1 MRMLVKGH
9 LKQMVLPLRIF
20 KHVGQDVFPGINHPS
35 QKIISKNL
43 VETGVNFTQ
52 DLYEI

>member
-1 MRMLVKGH
+1 MVVHGH

-20 KHVGQDVFPGINHPS
+20 KHLGQEIFPGINYPF
-35 QKIISKNL
+35 QKIISKKL

-52 DLYEI
+52 DLYEM

>member
-1 MRMLVKGH
+1 MYFMELIIH
-9 LKQMVLPLRIF
+9 LK
-20 KHVGQDVFPGINHPS
+20 
-35 QKIISKNL
+35 KIISKNL

>member
-1 MRMLVKGH
+1 MVVHGH

-20 KHVGQDVFPGINHPS
+20 KHLGQEIFPGINHPY
-35 QKIISKNL
+35 QKIISKKL

-52 DLYEI
+52 DLYEM